1 MWKKIAAAGA
11 VGAAILGAGGVAM
24 AATSSGSATTP
35 STGPSNTASPNGTTA
50 PATAKARRANRLER
64 RTLHGTFVTKGK
76 GNTFVTHDV
85 ARGTVS
91 AISATSISVQT
102 ADGLTETYAV
112 GNATKVRTHPK
123 GAKGAASTISAVHV
137 GDTAEVT
144 ATGTPPTA
152 TVIVDVPASATA
164 TG

>member
-35 STGPSNTASPNGTTA
+35 STTGSPSTAASA
-50 PATAKARRANRLER
+50 PAAAAKTRRDDRLAR

-76 GNTFVTHDV
+76 DNTFVTHDV

-91 AISATSISVQT
+91 AVSATSISVKT

-112 GNATKVRTHPK
+112 GNATKVRSHAK

-137 GDTAEVT
+137 GDAAKV
-144 ATGTPPTA
+144 AGTGTPATA